1 MSAAADRF
9 DSSIKRH
16 WPWYASALSALVLL
30 WFLTPILTPFVVG
43 AGIAYLGDPTAD
55 RLERLGLSRT
65 VSVAIVF
72 SGITITLLVL
82 LILLAPML
90 YAQGVALI
98 HNIPVW
104 LAWILETG
112 LPRLGVHLPAG
123 TRLDADGLQRI
134 VSQHWSQAGGLVAT
148 LWARISESGKA
159 FVTMAANLLMIPIVS
174 FYLMRDWDRLV
185 AWIATLIPPRILP
198 YARGFSRE
206 ADDVLGSFIR
216 GQLLVMAALAA
227 IYSIGLTLTGLKL
240 GLIIGVI
247 AGLLSFV
254 PYLGFVVGFGAALV
268 AMLVQTQEWLPLVWI
283 CLIFGL
289 GQVLES
295 AVLTPI
301 LVGDKIGM
309 HPVAVIFAV
318 MAGGQLFGFVG
329 VLVALPV
336 SAVIAVALRHA
347 KERWLTS
354 PLYLGGSAD
363 GQAAALAPTAPG
375 EPSVSDDTP
384 PDA

>member
-1 MSAAADRF
+1 MNESNGV

-16 WPWYASALSALVLL
+16 WPWYAGAIATLILL
-30 WFLTPILTPFVVG
+30 WFLTPILAPFVIG

-55 RLERLGLSRT
+55 RLERMGLSRT
-65 VSVAIVF
+65 LSVTIVF
-72 SGITITLLVL
+72 SGIVLALLL
-82 LILLAPML
+82 LLLLLAPML
-90 YAQGVALI
+90 YEQSIALI
-98 HNIPVW
+98 HNLPS
-104 LAWILETG
+104 WINWVLESG
-112 LPRLGVHLPAG
+112 LPKIGVHLPEG
-123 TRLDADGLQRI
+123 TRLDADGLQKI
-134 VSQHWSQAGGLVAT
+134 VSEHWSQAGGVVT
-148 LWARISESGKA
+148 SVWERVSESGKA
-159 FVTMAANLLMIPIVS
+159 FATMMANLLMIPIVS

-185 AWIATLIPPRILP
+185 AWIASLIPPRALP
-198 YARGFSRE
+198 YASGFARE

-247 AGLLSFV
+247 AGLLGFV
-254 PYLGFVVGFGAALV
+254 PYLGFAVGFGASLI
-268 AMLVQTQEWLPLVWI
+268 AMLVQTHEWLPLVWI
-283 CLIFGL
+283 CLVFGI

-318 MAGGQLFGFVG
+318 MAGGQLFGFIG

-347 KERWLTS
+347 KEHWLTS
-354 PLYLGGSAD
+354 PLYLGDSVGIE
-363 GQAAALAPTAPG
+363 APAP
-375 EPSVSDDTP
+375 EIAELPPSEAP

>member
-1 MSAAADRF
+1 MSSADEVEE
-9 DSSIKRH
+9 SVSRH
-16 WPWYASALSALVLL
+16 WPWYAGAITALCLL
-30 WFLTPILTPFVVG
+30 WWLTPILAPFAIG

-65 VSVAIVF
+65 ASVAIVF
-72 SGITITLLVL
+72 SGIVIVVLLL

-90 YAQGVALI
+90 YQQSISLI
-98 HNIPVW
+98 HNIP
-104 LAWILETG
+104 AWINWILDVG
-112 LPRLGVHLPAG
+112 LPRIGIHLPDGAH
-123 TRLDADGLQRI
+123 LDADGLQRI
-134 VSQHWSQAGGLVAT
+134 VSEHWSQAGGVVSM
-148 LWARISESGKA
+148 LWLRVSESGKA
-159 FVTMAANLLMIPIVS
+159 FATMAANLLMIPIVS

-185 AWIATLIPPRILP
+185 AWIATLIPPRHLP
-198 YARGFSRE
+198 RAARFARE

-227 IYSIGLTLTGLKL
+227 IYSIGLTLTGLTL

-268 AMLVQTQEWLPLVWI
+268 AMLVQTHEGLPLLWI
-283 CLIFGL
+283 CLVFGI

-318 MAGGQLFGFVG
+318 MAGGQLFGFAG

-336 SAVIAVALRHA
+336 SAVLAVMLRHA
-347 KERWLTS
+347 RDEWLIS
-354 PLYLGGSAD
+354 PLYLGR
-363 GQAAALAPTAPG
+363 APRGTPA
-375 EPSVSDDTP
+375 TP
-384 PDA
+384 PPDVPPPRA

>member
-1 MSAAADRF
+1 MNEIDDVGTSV
-9 DSSIKRH
+9 KQH
-16 WPWYASALSALVLL
+16 WPWYAGALAALILL
-30 WFLTPILTPFVVG
+30 WFLTPILAPFVIG

-55 RLERLGLSRT
+55 RLERVGLSRT
-65 VSVAIVF
+65 ASVAIVF
-72 SGITITLLVL
+72 SGIVIVMLLL

-90 YAQGVALI
+90 YEQSVALI
-98 HNIPVW
+98 HNIPAWVN
-104 LAWILETG
+104 WILDNG
-112 LPRLGVHLPAG
+112 LPKLGIHLPAG
-123 TRLDADGLQRI
+123 THLDAEGLQQI
-134 VSQHWSQAGGLVAT
+134 VSEHWSQAGGVVKT
-148 LWARISESGKA
+148 LWLQVSESGKA
-159 FVTMAANLLMIPIVS
+159 FATMVANLLMIPIVS

-185 AWIATLIPPRILP
+185 AWIASLIPPRALP
-198 YARGFSRE
+198 RSQRFARE
-206 ADDVLGSFIR
+206 ADEVLGSFIR

-254 PYLGFVVGFGAALV
+254 PYLGFVVGFGSALI
-268 AMLVQTQEWLPLVWI
+268 AMLVQTHEWLPLLWI
-283 CLIFGL
+283 CLVFGI
-289 GQVLES
+289 GQIMES

-318 MAGGQLFGFVG
+318 MAGGQLFGFIG

-347 KERWLTS
+347 KDQWLRS
-354 PLYLGGSAD
+354 ALYRGG
-363 GQAAALAPTAPG
+363 AAPHEEPAAPNGEEPPTA
-375 EPSVSDDTP
+375 T
-384 PDA
+384 

>member
-1 MSAAADRF
+1 MNAEDQF
-9 DSSIKRH
+9 DTSFRQH
-16 WPWYASALSALVLL
+16 WPWYVGALATLILL
-30 WFLTPILTPFVVG
+30 WFLTPILAPFVIG

-65 VSVAIVF
+65 ASVAIVF
-72 SGITITLLVL
+72 SGIVIAILLL

-90 YAQGVALI
+90 YEQSVALI
-98 HNIPVW
+98 HNIPTW
-104 LAWILETG
+104 INWILDTG
-112 LPRLGVHLPAG
+112 LPKLGISVPDG
-123 TRLDADGLQRI
+123 THLDADGLQQI
-134 VSQHWSQAGGLVAT
+134 VSEHWSQAGGVVKT
-148 LWARISESGKA
+148 LWLHVSESGKA
-159 FVTMAANLLMIPIVS
+159 FATMAANLLMIPIVS

-198 YARGFSRE
+198 RAQRFSLE
-206 ADDVLGSFIR
+206 ADEVLGSFIR
-216 GQLLVMAALAA
+216 GQLLVMTALAT
-227 IYSIGLTLTGLKL
+227 IYSVGLTLTGLKL

-254 PYLGFVVGFGAALV
+254 PYLGFVVGFGAALI
-268 AMLVQTQEWLPLVWI
+268 AMLVQTHEWLPLLWI
-283 CLIFGL
+283 CLVFGI

-336 SAVIAVALRHA
+336 SAVLAVALRHA
-347 KERWLTS
+347 KEQWLRS
-354 PLYLGGSAD
+354 PLYHAG
-363 GQAAALAPTAPG
+363 TAPEAPAPAPPLPPVD
-375 EPSVSDDTP
+375 EP
-384 PDA
+384 